1 MADIKHLLE
10 ISVTKEKVYK
20 AITTQNGLANWW
32 TQDVT
37 AKPEVGSIAKFRF
50 NDIFSADLKITALE
64 ENRVIK
70 WGCVDSSEEE
80 WVKTDF
86 TFSLEESKS
95 GTLLRFAH
103 DNWWKGMSD
112 GFQRSNFLWGYYL
125 QSLKE
130 YCESGRGR
138 PYGKPSNI

>member
-10 ISVTKEKVYK
+10 INASKEKVYE

-32 TQDVT
+32 TQDVS
-37 AKPEVGSIAKFRF
+37 AKPEVGSIASFRF
-50 NDIFSADLKITALE
+50 GDIFSADLKVIALE
-64 ENRVIK
+64 DNRVVK
-70 WGCVDSSEEE
+70 WECVDSSEEE

-86 TFSLEESKS
+86 TITLEETES
-95 GTLLRFAH
+95 GTLLRFSH
-103 DNWWKGMSD
+103 DNWWKGMTD

-138 PYGKPSNI
+138 PYGKSNNT

>member
-10 ISVTKEKVYK
+10 INVTIDKVYK
-20 AITTQNGLANWW
+20 AITTQDGLANWW

-50 NDIFSADLKITALE
+50 GDIFSADLKVTALD
-64 ENRVIK
+64 ENSVIK
-70 WGCVDSSEEE
+70 WECVNSSEEE

-103 DNWWKGMSD
+103 DNWWKGMTD
-112 GFQRSNFLWGYYL
+112 AFQRSNFLWGYYL

-130 YCESGRGR
+130 YCELGRGR